1 MIIGRAENWLS
12 FKSSGNATATVVVF
26 HHQSSRLAIY
36 PHLTAPKMRDV
47 GRPRCLSLGHDIS
60 EDGIGFLQALKE
72 APCRLTDLLRRLF
85 NYIAYKGYC
94 SDAMPCSSGL
104 RRIHLGSRHDF
115 VMLRGPF
122 WDHPFSYGSWMM
134 LDFDM
139 FISRWTAQLSTDA
152 TFLPGT
158 CSGQHEAWHPE
169 PGSLGDGGG
178 KLEPTTSSQ
187 INATQPS
194 FPVHSKHGFW
204 INPLGLLTWGYHRV
218 SQAVAW
224 CESKGFNS
232 LQEVIEVL
240 PRCDT
245 MYSRVQLGLLLNA
258 G

>member
-1 MIIGRAENWLS
+1 MIIGWAENWLS

-85 NYIAYKGYC
+85 NYIAYKGYF

-169 PGSLGDGGG
+169 PGSLGGWWREAWAYY
-178 KLEPTTSSQ
+178 LIPNQCYTAIISCTQ
-187 INATQPS
+187 QTWFLNQPS
-194 FPVHSKHGFW
+194 W
-204 INPLGLLTWGYHRV
+204 PLDMRL
-218 SQAVAW
+218 SP
-224 CESKGFNS
+224 S
-232 LQEVIEVL
+232 
-240 PRCDT
+240 
-245 MYSRVQLGLLLNA
+245 
-258 G
+258 